1 MKAIRTTKV
10 AGTAAL
16 AVASVAALS
25 AAKPAQAQQTGLV
38 PLRAKLGVFLPSSDA
53 KDFAGGTQFSGE
65 VDVAIPS
72 LGAGRTFFSAGYY
85 RGSKDGNSLRMI
97 PLTVGRL
104 FSPPNPVGGVTGN
117 VYFGLGAGAYLLHT
131 SGGGRSG
138 SKTAPGGFA
147 VVGYQFPNPFF
158 VEAKYHVAGSVN
170 GISPN
175 GLAIMVGR
183 HF

>member
-1 MKAIRTTKV
+1 MKANKTTRV
-10 AGTAAL
+10 AC
-16 AVASVAALS
+16 AVLIAASVAALGVG
-25 AAKPAQAQQTGLV
+25 KPALAQETGAI
-38 PLRAKLGVFLPSSDA
+38 PLRAKLGLFLPGGDA

-72 LGAGRTFFSAGYY
+72 LGAGRTFFTAGYY
-85 RGSKDGNSLRMI
+85 QGSEDGRRLRMI
-97 PLTVGRL
+97 PLTAGRL
-104 FSPPNPVGGVTGN
+104 FSLPNPAGGVTGN
-117 VYFGLGAGAYLLHT
+117 VYFGLGAGAYLLRT

-158 VEAKYHVAGSVN
+158 VEAKYHVAGSIN

-175 GLAIMVGR
+175 GLAVLVGR
-183 HF
+183 RF